1 MNCYFQEGDNALS
14 HRQKPC

>member
-1 MNCYFQEGDNALS
+1 MNCYFQGDDHPPS